1 MRAPIAL
8 SRPGSLQ
15 RQARPATRGFTLVE
29 VLVALAIM
37 AVLAALTWRG
47 IDGMTRTQQ
56 ASQAALE
63 RTARLGTV
71 LQQWERDL
79 QSVQTGAGV
88 PALAFDGATL
98 RLTRTTEGGLQLVA
112 WSLRDGALW
121 RWASA
126 PLTRAADVQD
136 KWFASQQLLGD
147 EPGTLRVLGE
157 VGQMQV
163 YFYRNNAWTNAQSA
177 GDVDESAS
185 NPITPGTPG
194 GANPPATGAS
204 GAAGAP
210 APVIEQLPAGVRL
223 QLSVSSGQLTRDVLL
238 AGQGY

>member
-1 MRAPIAL
+1 MQLRRRRNTPPC
-8 SRPGSLQ
+8 RT
-15 RQARPATRGFTLVE
+15 ARHAAFTLVE

-47 IDGMTRTQQ
+47 IDGMTRTQE

-79 QSVQTGAGV
+79 QSVQQGAGV

-98 RLTRTTEGGLQLVA
+98 RLTRTAETGVQLVA
-112 WSLRDGALW
+112 WTLRDGALW
-121 RWASA
+121 RWAST
-126 PLTRAADVQD
+126 PLTRANELQEQ
-136 KWFASQQLLGD
+136 WFRSQQLLGD
-147 EPGTLRVLGE
+147 EPGTLRVVGE

-177 GDVDESAS
+177 GDVADPGRTS
-185 NPITPGTPG
+185 PPGPTPGAPG
-194 GANPPATGAS
+194 APPPPAPGAS
-204 GAAGAP
+204 AAAGP
-210 APVIEQLPAGVRL
+210 AAAAGEVLPAGVRL
-223 QLSVSSGQLTRDVLL
+223 QLSFSSGQLTRDVLL
-238 AGQGY
+238 PGQGY

>member
-1 MRAPIAL
+1 MRRR
-8 SRPGSLQ
+8 S
-15 RQARPATRGFTLVE
+15 GFTLVE

-47 IDGMTRTQQ
+47 IDGMTRTQE

-63 RTARLGTV
+63 RAARLGTV

-79 QSVQTGAGV
+79 QSVQQGAGV

-98 RLTRTTEGGLQLVA
+98 RLTRSTDTGVQLVA

-121 RWASA
+121 RWASV
-126 PLTRAADVQD
+126 PVTRANEVQEQ
-136 KWFASQQLLGD
+136 WFRSQQLLGD
-147 EPGTLRVLGE
+147 EPGTLRVVGE

-177 GDVDESAS
+177 GDTSDPNTSS
-185 NPITPGTPG
+185 Q
-194 GANPPATGAS
+194 PPAQTPVAAQPPAS
-204 GAAGAP
+204 GASAP
-210 APVIEQLPAGVRL
+210 AARPTAASELLPAGVRL
-223 QLSVSSGQLTRDVLL
+223 QLSFNNGQLTRDVLL